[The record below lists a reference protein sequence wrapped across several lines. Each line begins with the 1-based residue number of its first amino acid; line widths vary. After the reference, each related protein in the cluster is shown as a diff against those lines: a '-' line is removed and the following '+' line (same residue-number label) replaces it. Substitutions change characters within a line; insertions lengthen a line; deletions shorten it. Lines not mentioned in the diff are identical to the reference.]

1 MRCNYHANI
10 TPGQS
15 KYHAHIE
22 TNPKTTKNHPKI
34 RPKFCQ
40 KSSRKS
46 TKNHSK
52 IVQNRPKVDPGGSGG
67 HLRFPDPFWDRF
79 GHKLGLHLGSFL
91 RPSGGHVWAM
101 LAQKLILGGPGWLSK
116 STMKFDTFSNRF
128 GTDFGSILESRME
141 PKSVQDRS
149 QERS

>member
-1 MRCNYHANI
+1 ME
-10 TPGQS
+10 S
-15 KYHAHIE
+15 KSI
-22 TNPKTTKNHPKI
+22 KNRQKI
-34 RPKFCQ
+34 NQ
-40 KSSRKS
+40 YQQQ
-46 TKNHSK
+46 
-52 IVQNRPKVDPGGSGG
+52 IDQNSILEGLGGILGS
-67 HLRFPDPFWDRF
+67 PDPFWDRF
-79 GHKLGLHLGSFL
+79 GHQLGLHLGSIL

-128 GTDFGSILESRME
+128 GTDFGSILGSKME